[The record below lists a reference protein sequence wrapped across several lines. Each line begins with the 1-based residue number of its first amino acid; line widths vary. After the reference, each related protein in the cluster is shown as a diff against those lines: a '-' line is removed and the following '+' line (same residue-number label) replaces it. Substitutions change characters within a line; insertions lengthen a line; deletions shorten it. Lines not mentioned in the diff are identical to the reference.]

1 MPLMPYIAIIGYM
14 EISEEIR
21 ADAEKGARRLV
32 AEFWDRL
39 YGASLILCRD
49 GHAAEDLVF
58 RTFAQAILKIDQY
71 DPSQPLWG
79 WLYVILLNYFRGDLR
94 KMKAAVA
101 DEADCGETALESA
114 AEPPDRLPEMDS
126 ELVRRA
132 VARLPPILRETVVLR
147 YFEDKTL
154 QEMAQLMAV
163 PVGTVKSRLHLA
175 RRGLRKMLTEIF
187 REGEKE
193 T

>member
-1 MPLMPYIAIIGYM
+1 M
-14 EISEEIR
+14 EIWEDIKV
-21 ADAEKGARRLV
+21 DAEKGARRLV

-58 RTFAQAILKIDQY
+58 RTFSQAILKIDQY
-71 DPSQPLWG
+71 DPAQPFWG
-79 WLYVILLNYFRGDLR
+79 WLYAILLNYFRGDLR
-94 KMKAAVA
+94 KMKAEVA
-101 DEADCGETALESA
+101 DEAENGEGAGMEAADEALA
-114 AEPPDRLPEMDS
+114 RLPEMDA
-126 ELVRRA
+126 EVVRSA

-154 QEMAQLMAV
+154 QEMAQLMKV

-175 RRGLRKMLTEIF
+175 RRGLKRSLGKVF
-187 REGEKE
+187 KE
-193 T
+193 EDNKK

>member
-1 MPLMPYIAIIGYM
+1 M
-14 EISEEIR
+14 EIGDEIK

-49 GHAAEDLVF
+49 EHAAEDLVF
-58 RTFAQAILKIDQY
+58 RTFSQAILKIGQY
-71 DPSQPLWG
+71 DPAQPFWG
-79 WLYVILLNYFRGDLR
+79 WLYAILLNYFRGDLR
-94 KMKAAVA
+94 KMKAEVA
-101 DEADCGETALESA
+101 DEVDDGEATGMEVADEVL
-114 AEPPDRLPEMDS
+114 DRLPEMDA
-126 ELVRRA
+126 EVVRSA

-154 QEMAQLMAV
+154 QEMAQLMKV

-175 RRGLRKMLTEIF
+175 RRGLKRSLGKVF
-187 REGEKE
+187 KE
-193 T
+193 EDNKK